1 MLARM
6 KSDPLAD
13 LNSRIQKLE
22 TTQKAPLVAAAE
34 EARSRVLS
42 AKAEQAS
49 KRFSKSMTEFS
60 AKNDLK
66 QGISKQFS
74 VEEMLLEFSSE
85 DSEFGAVSNRV
96 RQALAKE
103 GKALPDGSF
112 PIRNESDL
120 KNAVQAYGR
129 SKPGKRASVRRHI
142 IKQARKLDRKD
153 LVPET
158 WKEASEMDEL
168 VASLYA
174 RIPVLAA
181 TPVVEEVVDKNIQ
194 TIDPNTGEPVQITG
208 DQNRPKYTPKTQPRD
223 TEGKFREVLA
233 RLKVNLGVAGSQGAM
248 DKIQEVEN
256 LDNVGNYVGASK
268 AAADLID
275 IIGRLD
281 SGALNKDSLENIR
294 TSSGELGKVIANLP
308 FAFGN
313 ENEKIR
319 FSDMPPALRDLVE
332 DMMKKVEAKIGKE
345 DAAVA
350 NRELKDFK
358 SGLEVYNQSEI
369 SSQLSKLLR
378 LLT

>member
-1 MLARM
+1 
-6 KSDPLAD
+6 
-13 LNSRIQKLE
+13 
-22 TTQKAPLVAAAE
+22 
-34 EARSRVLS
+34 
-42 AKAEQAS
+42 
-49 KRFSKSMTEFS
+49 
-60 AKNDLK
+60 
-66 QGISKQFS
+66 
-74 VEEMLLEFSSE
+74 
-85 DSEFGAVSNRV
+85 
-96 RQALAKE
+96 
-103 GKALPDGSF
+103 
-112 PIRNESDL
+112 
-120 KNAVQAYGR
+120 
-129 SKPGKRASVRRHI
+129 VRRHI

-153 LVPET
+153 LVPEN

-181 TPVVEEVVDKNIQ
+181 APVVEKVVDKNIQ
-194 TIDPNTGEPVQITG
+194 TIDPNTGEPVQISG

-223 TEGKFREVLA
+223 TKGKFREVLA
-233 RLKVNLGVAGSQGAM
+233 RLKVDLGTAGSQGAL

-256 LDNVGNYVGASK
+256 LDNVGNYIGASK
-268 AAADLID
+268 AATDLLD